1 MFENNWINLK
11 EKIKLTYPIITEE
24 DLELNDGEE
33 LVDLLARLQEKF
45 IKNKDDIITM
55 MNKP

>member
-1 MFENNWINLK
+1 MFDSNWINLK

>member
-1 MFENNWINLK
+1 MFDSNWTNLK
-11 EKIKLTYPIITEE
+11 EKIKLTYPIITDD